1 MLSVLSIEKNSNR
14 YGTVLEYML
23 YLYTEH
29 SYVDAYSTLDCGSVP
44 QQAEQGRRTALLSRT
59 LHTRRCPGL
68 WLERK
73 APHNPTVLDAVLV
86 TILYQVELFQ
96 DELVFLTQRW
106 VDDDLVWT

>member
-29 SYVDAYSTLDCGSVP
+29 SYVDAYSTLACGSVP

-73 APHNPTVLDAVLV
+73 APHNPTVCPGLWLERKAPHNPTVLDAVLV
-86 TILYQVELFQ
+86 TILYL
-96 DELVFLTQRW
+96 LPS
-106 VDDDLVWT
+106 